1 MIKIAKWDKQKKKE
15 DWRKHR
21 EEIRGMKYGIVPN
34 LLFIMRELHRSD
46 KKMFF
51 SCFLFA
57 LSYYSSNLLATYV
70 DKYIVELA
78 VGGWN
83 QALLIFCVVLLA
95 GQALAAHINERVG
108 AYQGYVGF
116 SKSCDHLKSMLIKKN
131 MSTDYENN
139 EKCENNDML
148 NKARSA
154 VDVAGYNTPL
164 NIRGSI
170 RHILEFFTYSAILSM
185 LSFWLVPIVAV
196 PAALSYAINRH
207 KMLWIWNMADNWQ
220 IYERQLDYVQNAG
233 SDLKRAKD
241 VRLFR
246 LQNLLEKVFSRAF
259 RDRLYWYR
267 MQDAWELRHNILESV
282 TLHLG
287 SFAAYAY
294 VIYLVSSGNIGAGDF
309 ALYFNSILNLQ
320 NATRD
325 WCDNFSGYQW
335 ISNNVNY
342 IRAYLELEEH
352 TNRGEGKPLP
362 TGECEI
368 EFRNVSYTYFGA
380 DEPTIKNL
388 SFTLHKG
395 EKLAL
400 VGLNGAGKTTIV
412 KLMCGLYDP
421 TEGEILLNGVP
432 VNEYNREEYFT
443 LFSAVFQDFLPFAAS
458 MAENIAGSANV
469 DRERLYDCMKRAGL
483 YEKAMSLPEK
493 ENTILVRGVYENS
506 TDLSGGEV
514 QKLELA
520 KALYKNAPILLLDE
534 PTAALDAIA
543 EQEMYLQYTSFS
555 AGKASLF
562 ISHRL
567 ASTRFCDRIL
577 LIENGG
583 IAESGTHAELMAQ
596 GGKYAEL
603 FGLQSSYYNDEKV
616 KKEEDFV

>member
-1 MIKIAKWDKQKKKE
+1 MKIAKWDKQKKKE
-15 DWRKHR
+15 NRRKYR
-21 EEIRGMKYGIVPN
+21 EEIRGMKYGIVSN
-34 LLFIMRELHRSD
+34 LIFVMREIHKSD

-78 VGGWN
+78 VGGWDRG
-83 QALLIFCVVLLA
+83 LLIFCAILLA
-95 GQALAAHINERVG
+95 GQAVAFLIGDLADT
-108 AYQGYVGF
+108 YQGYIGF
-116 SKSCDHLKSMLIKKN
+116 SRSCTHMAELLTEKN
-131 MSTDYENN
+131 MTTDYENN

-148 NKARSA
+148 NKARTA
-154 VDVAGYNTPL
+154 VDVVGYNTPL

-170 RHILEFFTYSAILSM
+170 RHILEFFTYSSILSM

-207 KMLWIWNMADNWQ
+207 KMNWVWNMADNWQ
-220 IYERQLDYVQNAG
+220 MYERQLDYVRNAG
-233 SDLKRAKD
+233 SDLRYAKD

-246 LQNLLEKVFSRAF
+246 LQNLFEKVFSRAF
-259 RDRLYWYR
+259 RDRLNWYR
-267 MQDAWELRHNILESV
+267 QQDAWELRHNILESV

-294 VIYLVSSGNIGAGDF
+294 VIYLVSAGNIGAGDF
-309 ALYFNSILNLQ
+309 ALYFNAILRLQ
-320 NATRD
+320 NATRE
-325 WCDNFSGYQW
+325 WCDNFAGYQW

-342 IRAYLELEEH
+342 LRAYLELEEH

-362 TGECEI
+362 AGECEI
-368 EFRNVSYTYFGA
+368 EFKNVSYTYFGA
-380 DEPTIKNL
+380 DEPTIKDL

-432 VNEYNREEYFT
+432 VSEYNREEYFT
-443 LFSAVFQDFLPFAAS
+443 LFSAVFQDFSPYAAS
-458 MAENIAGSANV
+458 IAENIAGSTRA
-469 DRERLYDCMKRAGL
+469 DRERLYDCMKRAGI
-483 YEKAMSLPEK
+483 YEKAMSFSEK
-493 ENTILVRGVYENS
+493 ENTILVRGIYENS

-543 EQEMYLQYTSFS
+543 EQEMYLQYTRFS

-583 IAESGTHAELMAQ
+583 IAESGTHAELMTL

-616 KKEEDFV
+616 KKEEE

>member
-1 MIKIAKWDKQKKKE
+1 MVKIAKWDKQKKRE
-15 DWRKHR
+15 QRRKAR
-21 EEIRGMKYGIVPN
+21 EEARGQKYGLASN
-34 LLFIMRELHRSD
+34 LLFIMREIHRSD

-51 SCFLFA
+51 GCFLFA
-57 LSYYSSNLLATYV
+57 LTLYASNLLATYV

-78 VGGWN
+78 VGGFRRG
-83 QALLIFCVVLLA
+83 LLIFCAVLLLV
-95 GQALAAHINERVG
+95 QALTAHINERIG
-108 AYQGYVGF
+108 SYQGYVGF
-116 SKSCDHLKSMLIKKN
+116 NKSCNHLVALLIGKN

-139 EKCENNDML
+139 ERCENNDML
-148 NKARSA
+148 NKAREGIN
-154 VDVAGYNTPL
+154 VAGYNTPL

-185 LSFWLVPIVAV
+185 LSLWLVPIVAV
-196 PAALSYAINRH
+196 PAALSYAIGRH
-207 KMLWIWNMADNWQ
+207 KMQWIWNMADNWQ
-220 IYERQLDYVQNAG
+220 VYERRLDYVRDSAG
-233 SDLKRAKD
+233 NLDRAKD
-241 VRLFR
+241 IRLFR
-246 LQNLLEKVFSRAF
+246 LPTLLEKVFSRAF
-259 RDRLYWYR
+259 RERLSWYR
-267 MQDAWELRHNILESV
+267 QQDAWELRHNILEAV

-325 WCDNFSGYQW
+325 WCNNFSGYQW

-342 IRAYLELEEH
+342 IRAYLELEDR

-362 TGECEI
+362 TGKCEI
-368 EFRNVSYTYFGA
+368 EFKNVSYTYFGA

-432 VNEYNREEYFT
+432 VNAYNREEYFT
-443 LFSAVFQDFLPFAAS
+443 LFSAVFQDFSPFAAS
-458 MAENIAGSANV
+458 VAENIAGSEKV
-469 DRERLYDCMKRAGL
+469 DRERLYDCMKRAGI
-483 YEKAMSLPEK
+483 YEKIMSLAER
-493 ENTILVRGVYENS
+493 ENTRLVRGVYEGAI
-506 TDLSGGEV
+506 DLSGGEM

-543 EQEMYLQYTSFS
+543 EQEMYLQYTGFS

-577 LIENGG
+577 LIEKGG
-583 IAESGTHAELMAQ
+583 IAESGTHSELMARD
-596 GGKYAEL
+596 GKYAEL

-616 KKEEDFV
+616 KREEDLL

>member
-1 MIKIAKWDKQKKKE
+1 MVKIAKWDRQKKRE
-15 DWRKHR
+15 QRRKAR
-21 EEIRGMKYGIVPN
+21 EEARGQKYGLASNI
-34 LLFIMRELHRSD
+34 LFIMREIHRSD

-51 SCFLFA
+51 GCFLFA
-57 LSYYSSNLLATYV
+57 LTLYASNLLATYV

-78 VGGWN
+78 VGGFRRG
-83 QALLIFCVVLLA
+83 LLIFCAVLLLA
-95 GQALAAHINERVG
+95 QALTAHINERIG
-108 AYQGYVGF
+108 SYQGYVGF
-116 SKSCDHLKSMLIKKN
+116 NSSCNRLVALLIGKN

-139 EKCENNDML
+139 ERCENNDML
-148 NKARSA
+148 NKARGGIN
-154 VDVAGYNTPL
+154 VAGYNTPL

-185 LSFWLVPIVAV
+185 LSLWLVPIVAV
-196 PAALSYAINRH
+196 PAALSYAIGRH
-207 KMLWIWNMADNWQ
+207 KMQWIWNMADNWQ
-220 IYERQLDYVQNAG
+220 VYERRLDYVRDAAG
-233 SDLKRAKD
+233 NLDRAKD
-241 VRLFR
+241 IRLFR
-246 LQNLLEKVFSRAF
+246 LSNLLEKVFSRAF
-259 RDRLYWYR
+259 RDRLAWYR
-267 MQDAWELRHNILESV
+267 QQDAWELRHNILEVV

-325 WCDNFSGYQW
+325 WCNNFSGYQW

-342 IRAYLELEEH
+342 IRAYLELEDR

-368 EFRNVSYTYFGA
+368 EFKNVSYTYFGA

-432 VNEYNREEYFT
+432 VNAYNREEYFT
-443 LFSAVFQDFLPFAAS
+443 LFSAVFQDFSPFAAS
-458 MAENIAGSANV
+458 VAENIAGSASV
-469 DRERLYDCMKRAGL
+469 DRERLYDCMKRAGI
-483 YEKAMSLPEK
+483 YEKIMSLAER
-493 ENTILVRGVYENS
+493 ENTRLVRGVYEGAI
-506 TDLSGGEV
+506 DLSGGET

-543 EQEMYLQYTSFS
+543 EQEVYLQYTGFS

-577 LIENGG
+577 LIEKGG
-583 IAESGTHAELMAQ
+583 IAESGTHSELMAL

-616 KKEEDFV
+616 KREEDLL